1 MRGMIYRT
9 NSVYHKLMEK
19 RRHLSEI
26 SSEGGEPMDTGTITF
41 LDQKS
46 GALGLPDL
54 VKYAKLL
61 HMNNLELSDDMT
73 MRESKEYLENRILEE
88 IHPYKI
94 YENKGMKNQWAT
106 YLPDPTRPYGRRLL
120 KRNSYERVRQA
131 VIEFYLDKLHLD
143 ITMEKLFDEW
153 ALFRRDETAAKTGT
167 VRKDV
172 SLWKTHIR
180 QVEIEGKA
188 LEAYKVSE
196 ITPKLLYSFFRKLTK
211 DRAYSKQTVTNIRG
225 VLNGMFAYAIEH
237 DIIETNPSRDI
248 DLKRLPYKPV
258 QDKSDEVYT
267 REEAQTLIRHLAPL
281 REPYA
286 LAIRLDFNMF
296 IRVGEIAGLK
306 WENIDLERRNAYIC
320 HQVTYEPEL
329 NDDLTFSE
337 KKMVTED
344 YLKGCT
350 SQGYRNEYLTD
361 EAIEILKVARE
372 INPDGEY
379 VFMPFGKPIITT
391 TFNKRLKKYCGEV
404 CIPYRSSHKIR
415 FYAASTAYNGEN
427 LPVVSRLMGHSQ
439 ISTTMHYLR
448 DVIQDNNYADAF
460 QNLGRQNPA

>member
-1 MRGMIYRT
+1 
-9 NSVYHKLMEK
+9 
-19 RRHLSEI
+19 
-26 SSEGGEPMDTGTITF
+26 
-41 LDQKS
+41 
-46 GALGLPDL
+46 
-54 VKYAKLL
+54 
-61 HMNNLELSDDMT
+61 
-73 MRESKEYLENRILEE
+73 
-88 IHPYKI
+88 
-94 YENKGMKNQWAT
+94 
-106 YLPDPTRPYGRRLL
+106 
-120 KRNSYERVRQA
+120 
-131 VIEFYLDKLHLD
+131 
-143 ITMEKLFDEW
+143 
-153 ALFRRDETAAKTGT
+153 
-167 VRKDV
+167 
-172 SLWKTHIR
+172 
-180 QVEIEGKA
+180 
-188 LEAYKVSE
+188 
-196 ITPKLLYSFFRKLTK
+196 
-211 DRAYSKQTVTNIRG
+211 
-225 VLNGMFAYAIEH
+225 
-237 DIIETNPSRDI
+237 
-248 DLKRLPYKPV
+248 
-258 QDKSDEVYT
+258 
-267 REEAQTLIRHLAPL
+267 EAQILIRHLAPL